1 MSLITFLDCRRPCR
15 ILILVGLFQLSG
27 CVTQTVRSVDMAPPQ
42 TLAVPPSEELLL
54 DVGITV
60 FDPNVPESFDDQN
73 ELNIQPEIRRAE
85 SNYMAYVAKNL
96 LQSTGNWG
104 AVRVV
109 PRRSHAVDITVS
121 ATILHSD
128 GERLNLHAVA
138 SDARGQIWFD
148 KVYETLAS
156 KYAYDLSMPRDIDPY
171 QATYNQIANDLL
183 RFRIALTEADI
194 RSIRTTAEMRFAR
207 DFATDA
213 FEEYVYEKQPGR
225 YQIRR
230 LPAPDDPMLSRVR
243 MIREREYLFIDT
255 LDEYFSSFANEMFTP
270 YQNWRRATYS
280 EAIAYREER
289 NKARA
294 RLLAGTA
301 GIVAGVAAQTS
312 DNNVTQYGGTMSIIG
327 GAMMIKSGIAKRAN
341 AQLHTEVLR
350 ELGTSAEAEI
360 MPHTIELENETIAL
374 QGTVDEQYEEL
385 RRILRK
391 IYREEMGV
399 SDPQANGKSAIDAG

>member
-1 MSLITFLDCRRPCR
+1 MFLKTVLDYRLWR
-15 ILILVGLFQLSG
+15 ILLLVGLFQLYG
-27 CVTQTVRSVDMAPPQ
+27 CVTQTVRTVDMAPPE
-42 TLAVPPSEELLL
+42 TLRVPPSEELLL
-54 DVGITV
+54 DVGISV
-60 FDPNVPESFDDQN
+60 FDPNVPESFDEQN

-109 PRRSHAVDITVS
+109 PRLSYAVDVTVS

-128 GERLNLHAVA
+128 GERLNLRVVA
-138 SDARGQIWFD
+138 SDARGQVWFD
-148 KVYETLAS
+148 NVYETLAS
-156 KYAYDLSMPRDIDPY
+156 KYAYDASMPRDIDPY
-171 QATYNQIANDLL
+171 QATYNKIANDLL
-183 RFRIALTEADI
+183 RFRMALTDDEILA
-194 RSIRTTAEMRFAR
+194 IRTTAEMRFAR
-207 DFATDA
+207 DLATDA
-213 FEEYVYEKQPGR
+213 FEDYVIETTSGAF
-225 YQIRR
+225 QIRR

-255 LDEYFSSFANEMFTP
+255 LDEYFSSFANEMFNP

-312 DNNVTQYGGTMSIIG
+312 DNTVTQYAGTMGIIG
-327 GAMMIKSGIAKRAN
+327 GAMMIKSGIAKRAD
-341 AQLHTEVLR
+341 AQLHIEVLR

-360 MPHTIELENETIAL
+360 MPHTIELENESIAL
-374 QGTVDEQYEEL
+374 QGSVDEQYEEL

-391 IYREEMGV
+391 IYRTEMGV
-399 SDPQANGKSAIDAG
+399 GDLKATEEPESDAG

>member
-1 MSLITFLDCRRPCR
+1 MFLKTVLDYRTRG
-15 ILILVGLFQLSG
+15 ILLLVGLFQLLG
-27 CVTQTVRSVDMAPPQ
+27 CVTQTVRTVDMAPPEA
-42 TLAVPPSEELLL
+42 LAVPPSEELLL
-54 DVGITV
+54 DVGVTV
-60 FDPNVPESFDDQN
+60 FDPNVPESFDKQN

-109 PRRSHAVDITVS
+109 PRLSHAVDLTVS

-128 GERLNLHAVA
+128 GERLSLHVVT
-138 SDARGQIWFD
+138 SDARGHVWFD
-148 KVYETLAS
+148 EVYETLAS
-156 KYAYDLSMPRDIDPY
+156 KYAYNPSMPRDIDPY

-183 RFRIALTEADI
+183 RFRMGLTEEEI
-194 RSIRTTAEMRFAR
+194 MSIRTTAEMRFAR

-213 FEEYVYEKQPGR
+213 FEDYVIQTTPGN

-230 LPAPDDPMLSRVR
+230 LPAPNDPMLSRVR

-255 LDEYFSSFANEMFTP
+255 LDEYFSSFADEMFTP

-312 DNNVTQYGGTMSIIG
+312 DNNVTQYAGTMAIIG
-327 GAMMIKSGIAKRAN
+327 GAAMIKSGIAKRAN
-341 AQLHTEVLR
+341 AQLHIEVLR
-350 ELGTSAEAEI
+350 ELGVSAEAEI
-360 MPHTIELENETIAL
+360 TPHTIELENESIAL
-374 QGTVDEQYEEL
+374 QGSVDEQYEEL

-391 IYREEMGV
+391 IYRTEMGID
-399 SDPQANGKSAIDAG
+399 DPNITEESEIDAG

>member
-1 MSLITFLDCRRPCR
+1 MSLKTVLDYRLWR
-15 ILILVGLFQLSG
+15 ILLLVGLFQLYG
-27 CVTQTVRSVDMAPPQ
+27 CVTQTVRTVDMAPPK
-42 TLAVPPSEELLL
+42 TLGVPPSEELLL
-54 DVGITV
+54 DVGISV
-60 FDPNVPESFDDQN
+60 FDPNVPESFDEQN

-85 SNYMAYVAKNL
+85 SNYMAYIAKNL

-109 PRRSHAVDITVS
+109 PRLSYAVDVTVS

-128 GERLNLHAVA
+128 GERLDLRVVA
-138 SDARGQIWFD
+138 SDARGQVWFD
-148 KVYETLAS
+148 NVYETLAS
-156 KYAYDLSMPRDIDPY
+156 KYAYDASMPRDIDPY
-171 QATYNQIANDLL
+171 QATYNKIANDLL
-183 RFRIALTEADI
+183 RFRMALTDDEILA
-194 RSIRTTAEMRFAR
+194 IRTTAEMRFAR
-207 DFATDA
+207 DLATDA
-213 FEEYVYEKQPGR
+213 FEDYVIETTSGAF
-225 YQIRR
+225 QIRR

-255 LDEYFSSFANEMFTP
+255 LDEYFSSFANEMFNP

-312 DNNVTQYGGTMSIIG
+312 DNTVTQYAGTMGIIG
-327 GAMMIKSGIAKRAN
+327 GAMMIKSGIAKRAD
-341 AQLHTEVLR
+341 AQLHIEVLR

-360 MPHTIELENETIAL
+360 MPHTIELENESIAL
-374 QGTVDEQYEEL
+374 QGSVDEQYEEL

-391 IYREEMGV
+391 IYRTEMGV
-399 SDPQANGKSAIDAG
+399 GDL

>member
-1 MSLITFLDCRRPCR
+1 MSLKTVLDYRLWR
-15 ILILVGLFQLSG
+15 ILLLVGLFQLYG
-27 CVTQTVRSVDMAPPQ
+27 CVTQTVRTVDMAPPK
-42 TLAVPPSEELLL
+42 TLGVPPSEELLL
-54 DVGITV
+54 DVGISV
-60 FDPNVPESFDDQN
+60 FEPNVPESFDEQN

-85 SNYMAYVAKNL
+85 SNYMAYIAKNL

-109 PRRSHAVDITVS
+109 PRLSYAVDVTVS

-128 GERLNLHAVA
+128 GERLDLRVVA
-138 SDARGQIWFD
+138 SDARGQVWFD
-148 KVYETLAS
+148 NVYETLAS
-156 KYAYDLSMPRDIDPY
+156 KYAYDASMPRDIDPY
-171 QATYNQIANDLL
+171 QATYNKIVNDLL
-183 RFRIALTEADI
+183 RFRMALTDDEILA
-194 RSIRTTAEMRFAR
+194 IRTTAEMRFAR
-207 DFATDA
+207 DLATDA
-213 FEEYVYEKQPGR
+213 FEDYVIETTSGAF
-225 YQIRR
+225 QIRR

-255 LDEYFSSFANEMFTP
+255 LDEYFSSFANEMFNP

-312 DNNVTQYGGTMSIIG
+312 DNTITQYGGTMGIIG
-327 GAMMIKSGIAKRAN
+327 GAMMIKSGIAKRAD
-341 AQLHTEVLR
+341 AQLHIEVLR

-360 MPHTIELENETIAL
+360 MPHTIELENESIAL
-374 QGTVDEQYEEL
+374 QGSVDEQYEEL

-391 IYREEMGV
+391 IYRTEMGV
-399 SDPQANGKSAIDAG
+399 GDLKATEEPESDAG

>member
-1 MSLITFLDCRRPCR
+1 MFLKTVLDYRLWR
-15 ILILVGLFQLSG
+15 ILLLVGLFQLYG
-27 CVTQTVRSVDMAPPQ
+27 CVTQTVRTVDMAPPE
-42 TLAVPPSEELLL
+42 TLRVPPSEELLL
-54 DVGITV
+54 DVGISV
-60 FDPNVPESFDDQN
+60 FDPNVPESFDEQN

-104 AVRVV
+104 AVRVG
-109 PRRSHAVDITVS
+109 PRLSYAVDVTVS

-128 GERLNLHAVA
+128 GERLNLRVVA
-138 SDARGQIWFD
+138 SDARGQVWFD
-148 KVYETLAS
+148 NIYETLAS
-156 KYAYDLSMPRDIDPY
+156 KYAYDASMPRDIDPY
-171 QATYNQIANDLL
+171 QATYNKIANDLL
-183 RFRIALTEADI
+183 RFRMALTDDEILA
-194 RSIRTTAEMRFAR
+194 IRTTAEMRFAR
-207 DFATDA
+207 DLATDA
-213 FEEYVYEKQPGR
+213 FEDYVIETTSGAF
-225 YQIRR
+225 QIRR

-255 LDEYFSSFANEMFTP
+255 LDEYFSSFANEMFNP

-312 DNNVTQYGGTMSIIG
+312 DNTVTQYAGTMGIIG
-327 GAMMIKSGIAKRAN
+327 GAMMIKSGIAKRAD
-341 AQLHTEVLR
+341 AQLHIEVLR

-360 MPHTIELENETIAL
+360 MPHTIELENESIAL
-374 QGTVDEQYEEL
+374 QGSVDEQYEEL

-391 IYREEMGV
+391 IYRTEMGV
-399 SDPQANGKSAIDAG
+399 GDLKATEEPESDAG

>member
-1 MSLITFLDCRRPCR
+1 MFLKTVLVYRLWR
-15 ILILVGLFQLSG
+15 ILLLVGLFQLYG
-27 CVTQTVRSVDMAPPQ
+27 CVTQTVRTVDMAPPE
-42 TLAVPPSEELLL
+42 TLRVPPSEELLL
-54 DVGITV
+54 DVGISV
-60 FDPNVPESFDDQN
+60 FDPNVPESFDEQN

-109 PRRSHAVDITVS
+109 PRLSYAVDVTVS

-128 GERLNLHAVA
+128 GERLNLRVVA
-138 SDARGQIWFD
+138 SDARGQVWFD
-148 KVYETLAS
+148 NDYETLAS
-156 KYAYDLSMPRDIDPY
+156 RYAYDASMPRDIDPY
-171 QATYNQIANDLL
+171 QATYNKIANDLL
-183 RFRIALTEADI
+183 RFRVALTEDEILA
-194 RSIRTTAEMRFAR
+194 IRTTAEMRFAR

-213 FEEYVYEKQPGR
+213 FEDYVIETTPGA

-270 YQNWRRATYS
+270 YQSWRRATYS

-294 RLLAGTA
+294 RLLAGTV

-312 DNNVTQYGGTMSIIG
+312 DNTVTQYGGTVGIIG
-327 GAMMIKSGIAKRAN
+327 GAMMIKSGIAKRAD
-341 AQLHTEVLR
+341 AQLHIEVLR

-360 MPHTIELENETIAL
+360 MPHTIELENESIAL
-374 QGTVDEQYEEL
+374 QGSVNEQYEEL

-391 IYREEMGV
+391 IYRTEMGDGDLKATEQPE
-399 SDPQANGKSAIDAG
+399 SDAG

>member
-1 MSLITFLDCRRPCR
+1 MSLKTVLDYRLWR
-15 ILILVGLFQLSG
+15 ILLLVGLFQLYG
-27 CVTQTVRSVDMAPPQ
+27 CVTQTVRTVDMAPPK
-42 TLAVPPSEELLL
+42 TLGVPPSEELLL
-54 DVGITV
+54 DVGISV
-60 FDPNVPESFDDQN
+60 FEPNVPESFDEQN

-85 SNYMAYVAKNL
+85 SNYMAYIAKNL

-109 PRRSHAVDITVS
+109 PRLSYAVDVTVS

-128 GERLNLHAVA
+128 GERLNLRVVA
-138 SDARGQIWFD
+138 SDARGQVWFD
-148 KVYETLAS
+148 NVYETLAS
-156 KYAYDLSMPRDIDPY
+156 KYAYDASMPRDIDPY
-171 QATYNQIANDLL
+171 QATYNKIANDLL
-183 RFRIALTEADI
+183 RFRMALTDDEILAV
-194 RSIRTTAEMRFAR
+194 RTTAEMRFAR
-207 DFATDA
+207 DLATDA
-213 FEEYVYEKQPGR
+213 FEDYVIETTSGAF
-225 YQIRR
+225 QIRR

-255 LDEYFSSFANEMFTP
+255 LDEYFSSFANEMFNP

-312 DNNVTQYGGTMSIIG
+312 DNTITQYGGTMGIIG
-327 GAMMIKSGIAKRAN
+327 GAMMIKSGIAKRAD
-341 AQLHTEVLR
+341 AQLHIEVLR

-360 MPHTIELENETIAL
+360 MPHTIELENESIAL
-374 QGTVDEQYEEL
+374 QGSVDEQYEEL

-391 IYREEMGV
+391 IYRTEMGV
-399 SDPQANGKSAIDAG
+399 GDLKATEEPESDAG

>member
-1 MSLITFLDCRRPCR
+1 MSLKTVLDYRLWR
-15 ILILVGLFQLSG
+15 ILLLVGLFQLYG
-27 CVTQTVRSVDMAPPQ
+27 CVTQTVRTVDMAPPE
-42 TLAVPPSEELLL
+42 TLRVPPSEELLL
-54 DVGITV
+54 DVGISV
-60 FDPNVPESFDDQN
+60 FDPNVPESFDEQN

-109 PRRSHAVDITVS
+109 PRLSYAVDVTVS

-128 GERLNLHAVA
+128 GERLNLRVVA
-138 SDARGQIWFD
+138 SDARGQVWFD
-148 KVYETLAS
+148 NVYETLAS
-156 KYAYDLSMPRDIDPY
+156 KYAYDASMPRDIDPY
-171 QATYNQIANDLL
+171 QATYNKIANDLL
-183 RFRIALTEADI
+183 RFRMALTDDEILA
-194 RSIRTTAEMRFAR
+194 IRTTAEMRFAR
-207 DFATDA
+207 DLATDA
-213 FEEYVYEKQPGR
+213 FEDYVIETTSGAF
-225 YQIRR
+225 QIRR

-255 LDEYFSSFANEMFTP
+255 LDEYFSSFANEMFNP

-312 DNNVTQYGGTMSIIG
+312 DNTVTQYAGTMGIIG
-327 GAMMIKSGIAKRAN
+327 GAMMIKSGIAKRAD
-341 AQLHTEVLR
+341 AQLHIEVLR

-360 MPHTIELENETIAL
+360 MPHTIELENESIAL
-374 QGTVDEQYEEL
+374 QGSVNEQYEEL

-391 IYREEMGV
+391 IYRTEMGDGDLKATEQPE
-399 SDPQANGKSAIDAG
+399 SGAG

>member
-1 MSLITFLDCRRPCR
+1 MFLKTLLDYRLRR
-15 ILILVGLFQLSG
+15 ILLLVGLIQLLG
-27 CVTQTVRSVDMAPPQ
+27 CVTQTVRTVDMAPPEI
-42 TLAVPPSEELLL
+42 LVVPPSEELLL

-60 FDPNVPESFDDQN
+60 FNPNVPESFDEQT

-109 PRRSHAVDITVS
+109 PRLSHAVDLTVS

-128 GERLNLHAVA
+128 GERLNLHVVA
-138 SDARGQIWFD
+138 SDARGQVWFD
-148 KVYETLAS
+148 SVYETLAS
-156 KYAYDLSMPRDIDPY
+156 KYAYDVSIPRDIDPY

-183 RFRIALTEADI
+183 GFRMGLTEEEILA
-194 RSIRTTAEMRFAR
+194 IRTTAEMRFAR

-213 FEEYVYEKQPGR
+213 FEDYVIETTPGK

-312 DNNVTQYGGTMSIIG
+312 DNNVTQYGGTLAIIG

-341 AQLHTEVLR
+341 AQLHIEVLR
-350 ELGTSAEAEI
+350 ELGVSAEAEI
-360 MPHTIELENETIAL
+360 MPHTIELENESIAL
-374 QGTVDEQYEEL
+374 QGSVDEQYEEL

-391 IYREEMGV
+391 IYRTEMGAG
-399 SDPQANGKSAIDAG
+399 DPNATKESGIDAG

>member
-1 MSLITFLDCRRPCR
+1 MFLKTVLDYRLWR
-15 ILILVGLFQLSG
+15 ILLLVGLFQLYG
-27 CVTQTVRSVDMAPPQ
+27 CVTQTVRTVDMAPPE
-42 TLAVPPSEELLL
+42 TLRVPPSEELLL
-54 DVGITV
+54 DVGISV
-60 FDPNVPESFDDQN
+60 FDPNVPESFDEQN

-109 PRRSHAVDITVS
+109 PRLSYAVDVTVS

-128 GERLNLHAVA
+128 GERLNLRVVA
-138 SDARGQIWFD
+138 SDARGQVWFD
-148 KVYETLAS
+148 NIYETLAS
-156 KYAYDLSMPRDIDPY
+156 KYAYDASMPRDIDPY
-171 QATYNQIANDLL
+171 QATYNKIANDLL
-183 RFRIALTEADI
+183 RFRVALTEDEILA
-194 RSIRTTAEMRFAR
+194 IRTTAEMRFAR

-213 FEEYVYEKQPGR
+213 FEDYVIETTPGA

-270 YQNWRRATYS
+270 YQSWRRATYS

-294 RLLAGTA
+294 RLLAGTV

-312 DNNVTQYGGTMSIIG
+312 DNTVTQYGGTVGIIG
-327 GAMMIKSGIAKRAN
+327 GAMMIKSGIAKRAD
-341 AQLHTEVLR
+341 AQLHIEVLR

-360 MPHTIELENETIAL
+360 MPHTIELENESIAL
-374 QGTVDEQYEEL
+374 QGSVNEQYEEL

-391 IYREEMGV
+391 IYRTEMGDGDLKATEQPE
-399 SDPQANGKSAIDAG
+399 SDAG

>member
-1 MSLITFLDCRRPCR
+1 MSLKTVLDYRLWR
-15 ILILVGLFQLSG
+15 ILLLVGLFQLYG
-27 CVTQTVRSVDMAPPQ
+27 CVTQTVRTVDMAPPE
-42 TLAVPPSEELLL
+42 TLRVPPSEELLL
-54 DVGITV
+54 DVGISV
-60 FDPNVPESFDDQN
+60 FDPNVPESFDEQN

-109 PRRSHAVDITVS
+109 PRLSYAVDVTVS

-128 GERLNLHAVA
+128 GERLNLRVVA
-138 SDARGQIWFD
+138 SDARGQVWFD
-148 KVYETLAS
+148 NDYETLAS
-156 KYAYDLSMPRDIDPY
+156 KYAYDASMPRDIDPY
-171 QATYNQIANDLL
+171 QATYNKIANDLL
-183 RFRIALTEADI
+183 RFRVALTEDEILA
-194 RSIRTTAEMRFAR
+194 IRTTAEMRFAR

-213 FEEYVYEKQPGR
+213 FEDYVIETTPGA

-270 YQNWRRATYS
+270 YQSWRRATYS

-294 RLLAGTA
+294 RLLAGTV

-312 DNNVTQYGGTMSIIG
+312 DNTVTQYAGTVGIIG
-327 GAMMIKSGIAKRAN
+327 GAMMIKSGIAKRAD
-341 AQLHTEVLR
+341 AQLHIEVLR

-360 MPHTIELENETIAL
+360 MPHTIELENESIAL
-374 QGTVDEQYEEL
+374 QGSV
-385 RRILRK
+385 ILRK
-391 IYREEMGV
+391 IYRTEMGDGDLKATEQPE
-399 SDPQANGKSAIDAG
+399 SDAG

>member
-1 MSLITFLDCRRPCR
+1 MFLKTVLVYRLWR
-15 ILILVGLFQLSG
+15 ILLLVGLFQLYG
-27 CVTQTVRSVDMAPPQ
+27 CVTQTVRTVDMAPPE
-42 TLAVPPSEELLL
+42 TLRVPPSEELLL
-54 DVGITV
+54 DVGISV
-60 FDPNVPESFDDQN
+60 FDPNVPESFDEQN
-73 ELNIQPEIRRAE
+73 ELNIQPESRRAE

-109 PRRSHAVDITVS
+109 PRLSYAVDVTVS

-128 GERLNLHAVA
+128 GERLNLRVVA
-138 SDARGQIWFD
+138 SDARGQVWFD
-148 KVYETLAS
+148 NDYETLAS
-156 KYAYDLSMPRDIDPY
+156 RYAYDASMPRDIDPY
-171 QATYNQIANDLL
+171 QATYNKIANDLL
-183 RFRIALTEADI
+183 RFRVALTEDEILA
-194 RSIRTTAEMRFAR
+194 IRTTAEMRFAR

-213 FEEYVYEKQPGR
+213 FEDYVIETTPGA

-270 YQNWRRATYS
+270 YQSWRRATYS

-294 RLLAGTA
+294 RLLAGTV

-312 DNNVTQYGGTMSIIG
+312 DNTVTQYGGTVGIIG
-327 GAMMIKSGIAKRAN
+327 GAMMIKSGIAKRAD
-341 AQLHTEVLR
+341 AQLHIEVLR

-360 MPHTIELENETIAL
+360 MPHTIELENESIAL
-374 QGTVDEQYEEL
+374 QGSVNEQYEEL

-391 IYREEMGV
+391 IYRTEMGDGDLKATEQPE
-399 SDPQANGKSAIDAG
+399 SDAG

>member
-1 MSLITFLDCRRPCR
+1 MFLKTVLVYRLWR
-15 ILILVGLFQLSG
+15 ILLLVGLFQLYG
-27 CVTQTVRSVDMAPPQ
+27 CVTQTVRTVDMAPPE
-42 TLAVPPSEELLL
+42 TLRVPPSEELLL
-54 DVGITV
+54 DVGISV
-60 FDPNVPESFDDQN
+60 FDPNVPESFDEQN

-109 PRRSHAVDITVS
+109 PRLSYAVDVTVS

-128 GERLNLHAVA
+128 GERLNLRVVA
-138 SDARGQIWFD
+138 SDARGQVWFD
-148 KVYETLAS
+148 NDYETLAS
-156 KYAYDLSMPRDIDPY
+156 RYAYDASMPRDIDPY
-171 QATYNQIANDLL
+171 QATYNKIANDLL
-183 RFRIALTEADI
+183 RFRVALTEDEILA
-194 RSIRTTAEMRFAR
+194 IRTTAEMRFAR
-207 DFATDA
+207 DLATDA
-213 FEEYVYEKQPGR
+213 FEDYVIETTSGAF
-225 YQIRR
+225 QIRR

-270 YQNWRRATYS
+270 YQSWRRATYS

-294 RLLAGTA
+294 RLLAGTV

-312 DNNVTQYGGTMSIIG
+312 DNTVTQYGGTVGIIG
-327 GAMMIKSGIAKRAN
+327 GAMMIKSGIAKRAD
-341 AQLHTEVLR
+341 AQLHIEVLR

-360 MPHTIELENETIAL
+360 MPHTIELENESIAL
-374 QGTVDEQYEEL
+374 QGSVNEQYEEL

-391 IYREEMGV
+391 IYRTEMGDGDLKATEQPE
-399 SDPQANGKSAIDAG
+399 SDAG

>member
-1 MSLITFLDCRRPCR
+1 MFLKTVLDYRLWR
-15 ILILVGLFQLSG
+15 ILLLVGLFQLYG
-27 CVTQTVRSVDMAPPQ
+27 CVTQTVRTVDMAPPE
-42 TLAVPPSEELLL
+42 TLRVPPSEELLL
-54 DVGITV
+54 DVGISV
-60 FDPNVPESFDDQN
+60 FDPNVPESFDEQN

-109 PRRSHAVDITVS
+109 PRLSYAVDVTVS

-128 GERLNLHAVA
+128 GERLNLRVVA
-138 SDARGQIWFD
+138 SDARGQVWFD
-148 KVYETLAS
+148 NVYETLAS
-156 KYAYDLSMPRDIDPY
+156 KYAYDASMPRDIDPY
-171 QATYNQIANDLL
+171 QATYNKIANDLL
-183 RFRIALTEADI
+183 RFRMALTDDEILA
-194 RSIRTTAEMRFAR
+194 IRTTAEMLFAR

-213 FEEYVYEKQPGR
+213 FEDYMIETTPGAF
-225 YQIRR
+225 QIRR

-270 YQNWRRATYS
+270 YQSWRRATYS

-294 RLLAGTA
+294 RLLAGTV

-312 DNNVTQYGGTMSIIG
+312 DNTVTQYGGTMGIIG
-327 GAMMIKSGIAKRAN
+327 GAMMIKSGIAKRAD
-341 AQLHTEVLR
+341 AQLHIEVLR

-360 MPHTIELENETIAL
+360 MPHTIELENESIAL
-374 QGTVDEQYEEL
+374 QGSVDEQYEEL

-391 IYREEMGV
+391 IYRTEMGV
-399 SDPQANGKSAIDAG
+399 GDLKATEEPESDAG

>member
-1 MSLITFLDCRRPCR
+1 MFLKTVLDYRLRR
-15 ILILVGLFQLSG
+15 ILLLVGLIQLLG
-27 CVTQTVRSVDMAPPQ
+27 CVTQTVRTVDMAPPEI
-42 TLAVPPSEELLL
+42 LVVPPSEELLL

-60 FDPNVPESFDDQN
+60 FDPNVPESFDEQT

-109 PRRSHAVDITVS
+109 PRLSHAVDLTVS

-128 GERLNLHAVA
+128 GERLNLHVVA
-138 SDARGQIWFD
+138 SDARGQVWFD
-148 KVYETLAS
+148 SVYETLAS
-156 KYAYDLSMPRDIDPY
+156 KYAYDVSIPRDIDPY

-183 RFRIALTEADI
+183 GFRMGLTEEEILA
-194 RSIRTTAEMRFAR
+194 IRTTAEMRFAR

-213 FEEYVYEKQPGR
+213 FEDYVIETTPGK

-312 DNNVTQYGGTMSIIG
+312 DNNVTQYGGTLAIIG

-341 AQLHTEVLR
+341 AQLHIEVLR
-350 ELGTSAEAEI
+350 ELGVSAEAEI
-360 MPHTIELENETIAL
+360 MPHTIELENESIAL
-374 QGTVDEQYEEL
+374 QGSVDEQYEEL
-385 RRILRK
+385 RRILRR
-391 IYREEMGV
+391 IYRTEMGAG
-399 SDPQANGKSAIDAG
+399 DPNATEESGIDAG

>member
-1 MSLITFLDCRRPCR
+1 MPLKTVLDYRLWR
-15 ILILVGLFQLSG
+15 ILLLVGLFQLYG
-27 CVTQTVRSVDMAPPQ
+27 CVTQTVRTVDMAPPK
-42 TLAVPPSEELLL
+42 TLGVPPSEELLL
-54 DVGITV
+54 DVGISV
-60 FDPNVPESFDDQN
+60 FDPNVPESFDEQN

-85 SNYMAYVAKNL
+85 SNYMAYIAKNL

-109 PRRSHAVDITVS
+109 PRLSYAVDVTVS

-128 GERLNLHAVA
+128 GERLNLRVVA
-138 SDARGQIWFD
+138 SDARGQVWFD
-148 KVYETLAS
+148 NVYETLAS
-156 KYAYDLSMPRDIDPY
+156 KYAYDASMPRDIDPY
-171 QATYNQIANDLL
+171 QATYNKIANDLL
-183 RFRIALTEADI
+183 RFRMALTDDEILA
-194 RSIRTTAEMRFAR
+194 IRTTAEMRFAR
-207 DFATDA
+207 DLATDA
-213 FEEYVYEKQPGR
+213 FEDYVIETTPGAF
-225 YQIRR
+225 QIRR

-255 LDEYFSSFANEMFTP
+255 LDEYFSSFANEMFNP

-312 DNNVTQYGGTMSIIG
+312 DNTITQYGGTMGIIG
-327 GAMMIKSGIAKRAN
+327 GAMMIKSGIAKRAD
-341 AQLHTEVLR
+341 AQLHIEVLR

-360 MPHTIELENETIAL
+360 MPHTIELENESIAL
-374 QGTVDEQYEEL
+374 QGSVDEQYEEL

-391 IYREEMGV
+391 IYRTEMGV
-399 SDPQANGKSAIDAG
+399 GDLKAAEEPESDAG

>member
-1 MSLITFLDCRRPCR
+1 MVLKTVLDYRPWR
-15 ILILVGLFQLSG
+15 VLLLVGLFQLYG
-27 CVTQTVRSVDMAPPQ
+27 CVTQTVRTVDMAPPE
-42 TLAVPPSEELLL
+42 TLGVPPSEELLL
-54 DVGITV
+54 DVGISV
-60 FDPNVPESFDDQN
+60 FDPNVPESFDEQN

-85 SNYMAYVAKNL
+85 SNYMAYIAKNL

-109 PRRSHAVDITVS
+109 PRLSYAVDVTVS

-128 GERLNLHAVA
+128 GERLDLRVVA
-138 SDARGQIWFD
+138 SDARGQVWFD
-148 KVYETLAS
+148 NVYETLAS
-156 KYAYDLSMPRDIDPY
+156 KYAYDASMPRDIDPY
-171 QATYNQIANDLL
+171 QATYNKIANDLL
-183 RFRIALTEADI
+183 RFRMALTDDEILA
-194 RSIRTTAEMRFAR
+194 IRTTAEMRFAR
-207 DFATDA
+207 DLATDA
-213 FEEYVYEKQPGR
+213 FEDYVIETTSGAF
-225 YQIRR
+225 QIRR

-255 LDEYFSSFANEMFTP
+255 LDEYFSSFANEMFNP

-294 RLLAGTA
+294 RLLAGTG

-312 DNNVTQYGGTMSIIG
+312 DNTVTQYGGTVGIIG
-327 GAMMIKSGIAKRAN
+327 GAMMIKSGIAKRAD
-341 AQLHTEVLR
+341 AQLHIEVLR

-360 MPHTIELENETIAL
+360 MPHTIELENESIAL
-374 QGTVDEQYEEL
+374 QGSVNEQYEEL

-391 IYREEMGV
+391 IYRTEMGDGDLKATEQPA
-399 SDPQANGKSAIDAG
+399 SDAG

>member
-1 MSLITFLDCRRPCR
+1 MFLKTVLDYRLRR
-15 ILILVGLFQLSG
+15 ILLLVGLFQLLG
-27 CVTQTVRSVDMAPPQ
+27 CVTQTVRTVDMAPPEI
-42 TLAVPPSEELLL
+42 LVVPPSEELLL

-60 FDPNVPESFDDQN
+60 FDPNVPESFDEQT

-109 PRRSHAVDITVS
+109 PRLSHAVDLTVS

-128 GERLNLHAVA
+128 GERLNLHVVA
-138 SDARGQIWFD
+138 SDARGQVWFD
-148 KVYETLAS
+148 SVYETLAS
-156 KYAYDLSMPRDIDPY
+156 KYAYDVSIPRDIDPY

-183 RFRIALTEADI
+183 GFRMGLTEEEILA
-194 RSIRTTAEMRFAR
+194 IRTTAEMRFAR

-213 FEEYVYEKQPGR
+213 FEDYVIETTPGK

-312 DNNVTQYGGTMSIIG
+312 DNNVTQYGGTLAIIG

-341 AQLHTEVLR
+341 AQLHIEVLR
-350 ELGTSAEAEI
+350 ELGVSAEAEI
-360 MPHTIELENETIAL
+360 MPHTIELENESIAL
-374 QGTVDEQYEEL
+374 QGSVDEQYEEL
-385 RRILRK
+385 RRILRR
-391 IYREEMGV
+391 IYRTEMGAG
-399 SDPQANGKSAIDAG
+399 DPNATEESGIDAG

>member
-1 MSLITFLDCRRPCR
+1 MSLKTVLDYRLWR
-15 ILILVGLFQLSG
+15 ILLLVGLFQLYG
-27 CVTQTVRSVDMAPPQ
+27 CVTQTVRTVDMAPPK
-42 TLAVPPSEELLL
+42 TLGVPPSEELLL
-54 DVGITV
+54 DVGISV
-60 FDPNVPESFDDQN
+60 FDPNVPESFDEQN

-85 SNYMAYVAKNL
+85 SNYMAYIAKNL

-109 PRRSHAVDITVS
+109 PRLSYAVDVTVS

-128 GERLNLHAVA
+128 GERLNLRVVA
-138 SDARGQIWFD
+138 SDARGQVWFD
-148 KVYETLAS
+148 NVYETLAS
-156 KYAYDLSMPRDIDPY
+156 KYAYDASMPRDIDPY
-171 QATYNQIANDLL
+171 QATYNKIANDLL
-183 RFRIALTEADI
+183 RFRMALTDDEILA
-194 RSIRTTAEMRFAR
+194 IRTTAEMRFAR
-207 DFATDA
+207 DLATDA
-213 FEEYVYEKQPGR
+213 FEDYVIETTSGAF
-225 YQIRR
+225 QIRR

-255 LDEYFSSFANEMFTP
+255 LDEYFSSFANEMFNP

-312 DNNVTQYGGTMSIIG
+312 DNTITQYGGTMGIIG
-327 GAMMIKSGIAKRAN
+327 GAMMIKSGIAKRAD
-341 AQLHTEVLR
+341 AQLHIEVLR

-360 MPHTIELENETIAL
+360 MPHTIELENESIAL
-374 QGTVDEQYEEL
+374 QGSVDEQYEEL

-391 IYREEMGV
+391 IYRTEMGV
-399 SDPQANGKSAIDAG
+399 GDLKATEEPESDAG

>member
-1 MSLITFLDCRRPCR
+1 MSLKTVLDYRLWR
-15 ILILVGLFQLSG
+15 ILLLVGLFQLYG
-27 CVTQTVRSVDMAPPQ
+27 CVTQTVRTVDMAPPK
-42 TLAVPPSEELLL
+42 TLGVPPSEELLL
-54 DVGITV
+54 DVGISV
-60 FDPNVPESFDDQN
+60 FDPNVPESFDEQN

-85 SNYMAYVAKNL
+85 SNYMAYIAKNL

-109 PRRSHAVDITVS
+109 PRLSYAVDVTVS

-128 GERLNLHAVA
+128 GERLNLRVVA
-138 SDARGQIWFD
+138 SDARGQVWFD
-148 KVYETLAS
+148 NVYETLAS
-156 KYAYDLSMPRDIDPY
+156 KYAYDASMPRDIDPY
-171 QATYNQIANDLL
+171 QATYNKIANDLL
-183 RFRIALTEADI
+183 RFRMALTEDEILA
-194 RSIRTTAEMRFAR
+194 IRTTAEMRFAR
-207 DFATDA
+207 DLATDA
-213 FEEYVYEKQPGR
+213 FEDYVIETTSGAF
-225 YQIRR
+225 QIRR

-255 LDEYFSSFANEMFTP
+255 LDEYFSSFANEMFNP

-312 DNNVTQYGGTMSIIG
+312 DNTITQYGGTMGIIG
-327 GAMMIKSGIAKRAN
+327 GAMMIKSGIAKRAD
-341 AQLHTEVLR
+341 AQLHIEVLR

-360 MPHTIELENETIAL
+360 MPHTIELENESIAL
-374 QGTVDEQYEEL
+374 QGSVDEQYEEL

-391 IYREEMGV
+391 IYRTEMGV
-399 SDPQANGKSAIDAG
+399 GDLKAAEEPESDAG

>member
-1 MSLITFLDCRRPCR
+1 MFLKTVLDYRLRR
-15 ILILVGLFQLSG
+15 ILLLVGLFQLLG
-27 CVTQTVRSVDMAPPQ
+27 CVTQTVRTVDMAPPEI
-42 TLAVPPSEELLL
+42 LVVPPSEELLL

-60 FDPNVPESFDDQN
+60 FNPNVPESFDQQT

-109 PRRSHAVDITVS
+109 PRLSHAVDLTVS

-128 GERLNLHAVA
+128 GERLNLHVVA
-138 SDARGQIWFD
+138 SDARGQVWFD
-148 KVYETLAS
+148 SVYETLAS
-156 KYAYDLSMPRDIDPY
+156 KYAYDVSIPRDIDPY

-183 RFRIALTEADI
+183 GFRMGLTEEEILA
-194 RSIRTTAEMRFAR
+194 IRTTAEMRFAR

-213 FEEYVYEKQPGR
+213 FEDYVIETTPGK

-312 DNNVTQYGGTMSIIG
+312 DNNVTQYGGTLAIIG

-341 AQLHTEVLR
+341 AQLHIEVLR
-350 ELGTSAEAEI
+350 ELGVSAEAEI
-360 MPHTIELENETIAL
+360 MPHTIELENESIAL
-374 QGTVDEQYEEL
+374 QGSVDEQYEEL
-385 RRILRK
+385 RRILRR
-391 IYREEMGV
+391 IYRTEMGAG
-399 SDPQANGKSAIDAG
+399 DPNATEESGIDAG

>member
-1 MSLITFLDCRRPCR
+1 MKTVLVYRLWR
-15 ILILVGLFQLSG
+15 ILLLVGLFQLYG
-27 CVTQTVRSVDMAPPQ
+27 CVTQTVRTVDMAPPE
-42 TLAVPPSEELLL
+42 TLRVPPSEELLL
-54 DVGITV
+54 DVGISV
-60 FDPNVPESFDDQN
+60 FDPNVPESFDEQN

-109 PRRSHAVDITVS
+109 PRLSYAVDVTVS

-128 GERLNLHAVA
+128 GERLNLRVVA
-138 SDARGQIWFD
+138 SDARGQVWFD
-148 KVYETLAS
+148 NDYETLAS
-156 KYAYDLSMPRDIDPY
+156 RYAYDASMPRDIDPY
-171 QATYNQIANDLL
+171 QATYNKIANDLL
-183 RFRIALTEADI
+183 RFRVALTEDEILA
-194 RSIRTTAEMRFAR
+194 IRTTAEMRFAR

-213 FEEYVYEKQPGR
+213 FEDYVIETTPGA

-270 YQNWRRATYS
+270 YQSWRRATYS

-294 RLLAGTA
+294 RLLAGTV

-312 DNNVTQYGGTMSIIG
+312 DNTVTQYGGTVGIIG
-327 GAMMIKSGIAKRAN
+327 GAMMIKSGIAKRAD
-341 AQLHTEVLR
+341 AQLHIEVLR

-360 MPHTIELENETIAL
+360 MPHTIELENESIAL
-374 QGTVDEQYEEL
+374 QGSVNEQYEEL

-391 IYREEMGV
+391 IYRTEMGDGDLKATEQPE
-399 SDPQANGKSAIDAG
+399 SDAG

>member
-1 MSLITFLDCRRPCR
+1 MSLKTVLDYRLWR
-15 ILILVGLFQLSG
+15 ILLLVGLFQLYG
-27 CVTQTVRSVDMAPPQ
+27 CVTQTVRTVDMAPPK
-42 TLAVPPSEELLL
+42 TLGVPPSEELLL
-54 DVGITV
+54 DVGISV
-60 FDPNVPESFDDQN
+60 FDPNVPESFDEQN

-85 SNYMAYVAKNL
+85 SNYMAYIAKNL

-109 PRRSHAVDITVS
+109 PRLSYAVDVTVS

-128 GERLNLHAVA
+128 GERLNLRVVA
-138 SDARGQIWFD
+138 SDARGQVWFD
-148 KVYETLAS
+148 NVYETLAS
-156 KYAYDLSMPRDIDPY
+156 KYAYDASMPRDIDPY
-171 QATYNQIANDLL
+171 QATYNKIANDLL
-183 RFRIALTEADI
+183 RFRMALTDDEILA
-194 RSIRTTAEMRFAR
+194 IRTTAEMRFAR
-207 DFATDA
+207 DLATDA
-213 FEEYVYEKQPGR
+213 FEDYVIETTSGAF
-225 YQIRR
+225 QIRR

-255 LDEYFSSFANEMFTP
+255 LDEYFSSFANEMFNP

-312 DNNVTQYGGTMSIIG
+312 DNTITQYGGTMGIIG
-327 GAMMIKSGIAKRAN
+327 GAMMIKSGIAKRAD
-341 AQLHTEVLR
+341 AQLHIEVLR

-360 MPHTIELENETIAL
+360 MPHTIELENESIAL
-374 QGTVDEQYEEL
+374 QGSVDEQYEEL

-391 IYREEMGV
+391 IYRTEMGV
-399 SDPQANGKSAIDAG
+399 GDLKAAEEPESDAG

>member
-1 MSLITFLDCRRPCR
+1 MSLKTVLDYRLWR
-15 ILILVGLFQLSG
+15 ILLLVGLFQLYG
-27 CVTQTVRSVDMAPPQ
+27 CVTQTVRTVDMAPPK
-42 TLAVPPSEELLL
+42 TLGVPPSEELLL
-54 DVGITV
+54 DVGISV
-60 FDPNVPESFDDQN
+60 FDPNVPESFDEQN

-85 SNYMAYVAKNL
+85 SNYMAYIAKNL

-109 PRRSHAVDITVS
+109 PRLSYAVDVTVS

-128 GERLNLHAVA
+128 GERLNLRVVA
-138 SDARGQIWFD
+138 SDARGQVWFD
-148 KVYETLAS
+148 NVYETLAS
-156 KYAYDLSMPRDIDPY
+156 KYAYDASMPRDIDPY
-171 QATYNQIANDLL
+171 QATYNKIANDLL
-183 RFRIALTEADI
+183 RFRMALTDDEILA
-194 RSIRTTAEMRFAR
+194 IRTTAEMRFAR
-207 DFATDA
+207 DLATDA
-213 FEEYVYEKQPGR
+213 FEDYVIETTSGAF
-225 YQIRR
+225 QIRR

-255 LDEYFSSFANEMFTP
+255 LDEYFSSFANEMFNP

-312 DNNVTQYGGTMSIIG
+312 DNTITQYGGTMGIIG
-327 GAMMIKSGIAKRAN
+327 GAKMIKSGIAKRAD
-341 AQLHTEVLR
+341 AQLHIEVLR

-360 MPHTIELENETIAL
+360 MPHTIELENESIAL
-374 QGTVDEQYEEL
+374 QGSVDEQYEEL

-391 IYREEMGV
+391 IYRTEMGV
-399 SDPQANGKSAIDAG
+399 GDLKAAEEPESDAG

>member
-1 MSLITFLDCRRPCR
+1 MSLKTVLDYRLWR
-15 ILILVGLFQLSG
+15 ILLLVGLFQLYG
-27 CVTQTVRSVDMAPPQ
+27 CVTQTVRTVDMAPPK
-42 TLAVPPSEELLL
+42 TLGVPPSEELLL
-54 DVGITV
+54 DVGISV
-60 FDPNVPESFDDQN
+60 FDPNVPESFDEQN

-85 SNYMAYVAKNL
+85 SNYMAYIAKNL

-109 PRRSHAVDITVS
+109 PRLSYAVDVTVS

-128 GERLNLHAVA
+128 GERLDLRVVA
-138 SDARGQIWFD
+138 SDARGQVWFD
-148 KVYETLAS
+148 NVYETLAS
-156 KYAYDLSMPRDIDPY
+156 KYAYDASMPRDIDPY
-171 QATYNQIANDLL
+171 QATYNKIANDLL
-183 RFRIALTEADI
+183 RFRMALTDDEILA
-194 RSIRTTAEMRFAR
+194 IRTTAEMRFAR
-207 DFATDA
+207 DLATDA
-213 FEEYVYEKQPGR
+213 FEDYVIETTSGAF
-225 YQIRR
+225 QIRR

-255 LDEYFSSFANEMFTP
+255 LDEYFSSFANEMFNP

-312 DNNVTQYGGTMSIIG
+312 DNTVTQYAGTMGIIG
-327 GAMMIKSGIAKRAN
+327 GAMMIKSGIAKRAD
-341 AQLHTEVLR
+341 AQLHIEVLR

-360 MPHTIELENETIAL
+360 MPHTIELENESIAL
-374 QGTVDEQYEEL
+374 QGSVDEQYEEL

-391 IYREEMGV
+391 IYRTEMGV
-399 SDPQANGKSAIDAG
+399 GDLKATEEPESDAG

>member
-1 MSLITFLDCRRPCR
+1 MKTVLDYRLRR
-15 ILILVGLFQLSG
+15 ILLLVGLFQLLG
-27 CVTQTVRSVDMAPPQ
+27 CVTQTVRTVDMAPPEI
-42 TLAVPPSEELLL
+42 LVVPPSEELLL

-60 FDPNVPESFDDQN
+60 FDPNVPESFDEQT

-109 PRRSHAVDITVS
+109 PRLSHAVDLTVS

-128 GERLNLHAVA
+128 GERLNLHVVA
-138 SDARGQIWFD
+138 SDARGQVWFD
-148 KVYETLAS
+148 SVYETLAS
-156 KYAYDLSMPRDIDPY
+156 KYAYDVSIPRDIDPY

-183 RFRIALTEADI
+183 GFRMGLTEEEILA
-194 RSIRTTAEMRFAR
+194 IRTTAEMRFAR

-213 FEEYVYEKQPGR
+213 FEDYVIETTPGK

-312 DNNVTQYGGTMSIIG
+312 DNNVTQYGGTLAIIG

-341 AQLHTEVLR
+341 AQLHIEVLR
-350 ELGTSAEAEI
+350 ELGVSAEAEI
-360 MPHTIELENETIAL
+360 MPHTIELENESIAL
-374 QGTVDEQYEEL
+374 QGSVDEQYEEL
-385 RRILRK
+385 RRILRR
-391 IYREEMGV
+391 IYRTEMGAG
-399 SDPQANGKSAIDAG
+399 DPNATEESGIDAG

>member
-1 MSLITFLDCRRPCR
+1 MFLKTVLDYRPWR
-15 ILILVGLFQLSG
+15 ILLLVGLFQLYG
-27 CVTQTVRSVDMAPPQ
+27 CVTQTVRTVDMAPPE
-42 TLAVPPSEELLL
+42 TLGVPPSEELLL
-54 DVGITV
+54 DVGISV
-60 FDPNVPESFDDQN
+60 FDPNVPESFDEQN

-109 PRRSHAVDITVS
+109 PRLSYAVDVTVS

-128 GERLNLHAVA
+128 GERLNLRVVA
-138 SDARGQIWFD
+138 SDARGQVWFD
-148 KVYETLAS
+148 NVYETLAS
-156 KYAYDLSMPRDIDPY
+156 KYAYDASMPRDIDPY
-171 QATYNQIANDLL
+171 QATYNKIANDLL
-183 RFRIALTEADI
+183 RFRMALTDDEILA
-194 RSIRTTAEMRFAR
+194 IRTTAEMRFAR
-207 DFATDA
+207 DLATDA
-213 FEEYVYEKQPGR
+213 FEDYVIETTSGAF
-225 YQIRR
+225 QIRR

-255 LDEYFSSFANEMFTP
+255 LDEYFSSFANEMFNP

-312 DNNVTQYGGTMSIIG
+312 DNTLTQYGGTMGIIG
-327 GAMMIKSGIAKRAN
+327 GAMMIKSGIAKRAD
-341 AQLHTEVLR
+341 AQLHIEVLR

-360 MPHTIELENETIAL
+360 MPHTIELENESIAL
-374 QGTVDEQYEEL
+374 QGSVDEQYEEL

-391 IYREEMGV
+391 IYRTEMGV
-399 SDPQANGKSAIDAG
+399 GDLKATEEPESDAG

>member
-1 MSLITFLDCRRPCR
+1 MSLKTVLDYRLWR
-15 ILILVGLFQLSG
+15 ILLLVGLFQLYG
-27 CVTQTVRSVDMAPPQ
+27 CVTQTVRTVDMAPPK
-42 TLAVPPSEELLL
+42 TLGVPPSEELLL
-54 DVGITV
+54 DVGISV
-60 FDPNVPESFDDQN
+60 FDPNVPESFDEQN

-85 SNYMAYVAKNL
+85 SNYMAYIAKNL

-109 PRRSHAVDITVS
+109 PRLSYAVDVTVS

-128 GERLNLHAVA
+128 GERLNLRVVA
-138 SDARGQIWFD
+138 SDARGQVWFD
-148 KVYETLAS
+148 NVYETLAS
-156 KYAYDLSMPRDIDPY
+156 KYAYDASMPRDIDPY
-171 QATYNQIANDLL
+171 QATYNKIANDLL
-183 RFRIALTEADI
+183 RFRMALTDDEILA
-194 RSIRTTAEMRFAR
+194 IRTTAEMRFAR
-207 DFATDA
+207 DLATDA
-213 FEEYVYEKQPGR
+213 FEDYVIETTSGAF
-225 YQIRR
+225 QIRR

-255 LDEYFSSFANEMFTP
+255 LDEYFSSFANEMFNP

-301 GIVAGVAAQTS
+301 GIVAGIAAQTS
-312 DNNVTQYGGTMSIIG
+312 DNTITQYGGTMGIIG
-327 GAMMIKSGIAKRAN
+327 GAMMIKSGIAKRAD
-341 AQLHTEVLR
+341 AQLHFEVLR

-360 MPHTIELENETIAL
+360 MPHTIELENESIAL
-374 QGTVDEQYEEL
+374 QGSVDEQYEEL

-391 IYREEMGV
+391 IYRTEMGV
-399 SDPQANGKSAIDAG
+399 GDLKAAEEPESDAG

>member
-1 MSLITFLDCRRPCR
+1 MSAKTFLGCPPWSF
-15 ILILVGLFQLSG
+15 LLLVGLLQLYG
-27 CVTQTVRSVDMAPPQ
+27 CVTQTVRTVDMAPPE
-42 TLAVPPSEELLL
+42 TLVVAPSEDLLL

-60 FDPNVPESFDDQN
+60 FDPNVPESFDQQN

-109 PRRSHAVDITVS
+109 PRHSYAVDLTVS

-128 GERLNLHAVA
+128 GERLNLHVVA
-138 SDARGQIWFD
+138 FDARGQTWID
-148 KVYETLAS
+148 NVYETLAS
-156 KYAYDLSMPRDIDPY
+156 KYAYDASIPRDVDPY
-171 QATYNQIANDLL
+171 QATYNRIANDLL
-183 RFRIALTEADI
+183 RFRMALSEDEILA
-194 RSIRTTAEMRFAR
+194 IRTTAEMRFAR

-213 FEEYVYEKQPGR
+213 FEDYVIEVTPGNYE
-225 YQIRR
+225 IRR

-255 LDEYFSSFANEMFTP
+255 LDEYFSSFANEMFIP

-301 GIVAGVAAQTS
+301 GIIAGIAAQTS
-312 DNNVTQYGGTMSIIG
+312 DNYVTQYGGTVSIIG
-327 GAMMIKSGIAKRAN
+327 GAAMIKSGIARRAN
-341 AQLHTEVLR
+341 AQLHAEVLR
-350 ELGTSAEAEI
+350 ELGTSVEAEI
-360 MPHTIELENETIAL
+360 MPHTIELENESIAL

-391 IYREEMGV
+391 IYLAETGV
-399 SDPQANGKSAIDAG
+399 ADPKTNGELVFDAD

>member
-1 MSLITFLDCRRPCR
+1 MSLKTVLDYRLWR
-15 ILILVGLFQLSG
+15 ILLLVGLFQLYG
-27 CVTQTVRSVDMAPPQ
+27 CVTQTVRTVDMAPPK
-42 TLAVPPSEELLL
+42 TLGVPPSEELLL
-54 DVGITV
+54 DVGISV
-60 FDPNVPESFDDQN
+60 FDPNVPESFDEQN

-85 SNYMAYVAKNL
+85 SNYMAYIAKNL

-109 PRRSHAVDITVS
+109 PRLSYAVDVTVS

-128 GERLNLHAVA
+128 GERLNLRVVA
-138 SDARGQIWFD
+138 SDARGQVWFD
-148 KVYETLAS
+148 NVYETLAS
-156 KYAYDLSMPRDIDPY
+156 KYAYDASMPRDIDPY
-171 QATYNQIANDLL
+171 QATYNKIANDLL
-183 RFRIALTEADI
+183 RFRMALTDDEILA
-194 RSIRTTAEMRFAR
+194 IRTTAEMRFAR
-207 DFATDA
+207 DLATDA
-213 FEEYVYEKQPGR
+213 FEDYVIETTSGAF
-225 YQIRR
+225 QIRR

-255 LDEYFSSFANEMFTP
+255 LDEYFSSFANEMFNP

-312 DNNVTQYGGTMSIIG
+312 DNTITQYDGTMGIIG
-327 GAMMIKSGIAKRAN
+327 GAMMIKSGIAKRAD
-341 AQLHTEVLR
+341 AQLHIEVLR

-360 MPHTIELENETIAL
+360 MPHTIELENESIAL
-374 QGTVDEQYEEL
+374 QGSVDEQYEEL

-391 IYREEMGV
+391 IYRTEMGV
-399 SDPQANGKSAIDAG
+399 GDLKATEEPESDAG

>member
-1 MSLITFLDCRRPCR
+1 MFLKTVLVYRLWR
-15 ILILVGLFQLSG
+15 IILLVGLFQLYG
-27 CVTQTVRSVDMAPPQ
+27 CVTQTVRTVDMAPPE
-42 TLAVPPSEELLL
+42 TLRVPPSEELLL
-54 DVGITV
+54 DVGISV
-60 FDPNVPESFDDQN
+60 FDPNVPESFDEQN

-109 PRRSHAVDITVS
+109 PRLSYAVDVTVS

-128 GERLNLHAVA
+128 GERLNLRVVA
-138 SDARGQIWFD
+138 SDARGQVWFD
-148 KVYETLAS
+148 NDYETLAS
-156 KYAYDLSMPRDIDPY
+156 RYAYDASMPRDIDPY
-171 QATYNQIANDLL
+171 QATYNKIANDLL
-183 RFRIALTEADI
+183 RFRVALTEDEILA
-194 RSIRTTAEMRFAR
+194 IRTTAEMRFAR

-213 FEEYVYEKQPGR
+213 FEDYVIETTPGA

-270 YQNWRRATYS
+270 YQSWRRATYS

-294 RLLAGTA
+294 RLLAGTV

-312 DNNVTQYGGTMSIIG
+312 DNTVTQYGGTVGIIG
-327 GAMMIKSGIAKRAN
+327 GAMMIKSGIAKRAD
-341 AQLHTEVLR
+341 AQLHIEVLR

-360 MPHTIELENETIAL
+360 MPHTIELENESIAL
-374 QGTVDEQYEEL
+374 QGSVNEQYEEL

-391 IYREEMGV
+391 IYRTEMGDGDLKATEQPE
-399 SDPQANGKSAIDAG
+399 SDAG

>member
-1 MSLITFLDCRRPCR
+1 MSLKTVLDYRLWR
-15 ILILVGLFQLSG
+15 ILLLVGLFQLYG
-27 CVTQTVRSVDMAPPQ
+27 CVTQTVRTVDMAPPK
-42 TLAVPPSEELLL
+42 TLGVPPSEELLL
-54 DVGITV
+54 DVGISV
-60 FDPNVPESFDDQN
+60 FDPNVPESFDEQN

-85 SNYMAYVAKNL
+85 SNYMAYIAKNL

-109 PRRSHAVDITVS
+109 PRLSYAVDVTVS

-128 GERLNLHAVA
+128 GERLDLRVVA
-138 SDARGQIWFD
+138 SDARGQVWFD
-148 KVYETLAS
+148 NVYETLAS
-156 KYAYDLSMPRDIDPY
+156 KYAYDASMPRDIDPY
-171 QATYNQIANDLL
+171 QATYNKIANDLL
-183 RFRIALTEADI
+183 RFRMALTDDEILA
-194 RSIRTTAEMRFAR
+194 IRTTAEMRFAR
-207 DFATDA
+207 DLATDA
-213 FEEYVYEKQPGR
+213 FEDYVIETTSGAF
-225 YQIRR
+225 QIRR

-255 LDEYFSSFANEMFTP
+255 LDEYFSSFANEMFNP

-312 DNNVTQYGGTMSIIG
+312 DNTLTQYGGTMGIIG
-327 GAMMIKSGIAKRAN
+327 GAMMIKSGIAKRAD
-341 AQLHTEVLR
+341 AQLHIEVLR

-360 MPHTIELENETIAL
+360 MPHTIELENESIAL
-374 QGTVDEQYEEL
+374 QGSVDEQYEEL

-391 IYREEMGV
+391 IYRTEMGV
-399 SDPQANGKSAIDAG
+399 GDLKATEEPESDAG

>member
-1 MSLITFLDCRRPCR
+1 MFLKTVLDYRLWR
-15 ILILVGLFQLSG
+15 ILLLVGLFQLYG
-27 CVTQTVRSVDMAPPQ
+27 CVTQTVRTVDMAPPE
-42 TLAVPPSEELLL
+42 TLRVPPSEELLL
-54 DVGITV
+54 DVGISV
-60 FDPNVPESFDDQN
+60 FDPNVPESFDEQN

-109 PRRSHAVDITVS
+109 PRLSYAVDVTVS

-128 GERLNLHAVA
+128 GERLDLRVVA
-138 SDARGQIWFD
+138 SDARGQVWFD
-148 KVYETLAS
+148 NVYETLAS
-156 KYAYDLSMPRDIDPY
+156 KYAYDASMPRDIDPY
-171 QATYNQIANDLL
+171 QATYNKIANDLL
-183 RFRIALTEADI
+183 RFRMALTDDEILA
-194 RSIRTTAEMRFAR
+194 IRTTAEMRFAR
-207 DFATDA
+207 DLATDA
-213 FEEYVYEKQPGR
+213 FEDYVIETTSGAF
-225 YQIRR
+225 QIRR

-255 LDEYFSSFANEMFTP
+255 LDEYFSSFANEMFNP

-294 RLLAGTA
+294 RLLAGTV

-312 DNNVTQYGGTMSIIG
+312 DNTVTQYGGTVGIIG
-327 GAMMIKSGIAKRAN
+327 GAMMIKSGIAKRAD
-341 AQLHTEVLR
+341 AQLHIEVLR

-360 MPHTIELENETIAL
+360 MPHTIELENESIAL
-374 QGTVDEQYEEL
+374 QGSVNEQYEEL

-391 IYREEMGV
+391 IYRTEMGDGDLKATEQPE
-399 SDPQANGKSAIDAG
+399 SDAG

>member
-1 MSLITFLDCRRPCR
+1 MSLKTVLDYRLWR
-15 ILILVGLFQLSG
+15 ILLLVGLFQLYG
-27 CVTQTVRSVDMAPPQ
+27 CVTQTVRTVDMAPPK
-42 TLAVPPSEELLL
+42 TLGVPPSEELLL
-54 DVGITV
+54 DVGISV
-60 FDPNVPESFDDQN
+60 FDPNVPESFDEQN

-85 SNYMAYVAKNL
+85 SNYMAYIAKNL

-109 PRRSHAVDITVS
+109 PRLSYAVDVTVS

-128 GERLNLHAVA
+128 GERLDLRVVA
-138 SDARGQIWFD
+138 SDARGQVWFD
-148 KVYETLAS
+148 NVYETLAS
-156 KYAYDLSMPRDIDPY
+156 KYAYDASMPRDIDPY
-171 QATYNQIANDLL
+171 QATYNKIANDLL
-183 RFRIALTEADI
+183 RFRMALTDDEILA
-194 RSIRTTAEMRFAR
+194 IRTTAEMRFAR
-207 DFATDA
+207 DLATDA
-213 FEEYVYEKQPGR
+213 FEDYVIETTSGAF
-225 YQIRR
+225 QIRR

-255 LDEYFSSFANEMFTP
+255 LDEYFSSFANEMFNP

-312 DNNVTQYGGTMSIIG
+312 DNTITQYGGTMGIIG
-327 GAMMIKSGIAKRAN
+327 GAMMIKSGIAKRAD
-341 AQLHTEVLR
+341 AQLHIEVLR

-360 MPHTIELENETIAL
+360 MPHTIELENESIAL
-374 QGTVDEQYEEL
+374 QGSVDEQYEEL

-391 IYREEMGV
+391 IYRTEMGV
-399 SDPQANGKSAIDAG
+399 GDLKAAEEPESDAG

>member
-1 MSLITFLDCRRPCR
+1 MFLKTVLDYRLWR
-15 ILILVGLFQLSG
+15 ILLLVGLFQLYG
-27 CVTQTVRSVDMAPPQ
+27 CVTQTVRTVDMAPPE
-42 TLAVPPSEELLL
+42 TLRVPPSEELLL
-54 DVGITV
+54 DVGISV
-60 FDPNVPESFDDQN
+60 FDPNVPESFDEQN

-109 PRRSHAVDITVS
+109 PRLSYAVDVTVS

-128 GERLNLHAVA
+128 GERLNLRVVA
-138 SDARGQIWFD
+138 SDARGQVWFD
-148 KVYETLAS
+148 NDYETLAS
-156 KYAYDLSMPRDIDPY
+156 RYAYDASMPRDIDPY
-171 QATYNQIANDLL
+171 QATYNKIANDLL
-183 RFRIALTEADI
+183 RFRVALTEDEILA
-194 RSIRTTAEMRFAR
+194 IRTTAEMRFAR

-213 FEEYVYEKQPGR
+213 FEDYVIETTPGA

-270 YQNWRRATYS
+270 YQSWRRATYS

-294 RLLAGTA
+294 RLLAGTV

-312 DNNVTQYGGTMSIIG
+312 DNTVTQYGGTVGIIG
-327 GAMMIKSGIAKRAN
+327 GAMMIKSGIAKRAD
-341 AQLHTEVLR
+341 AQLHIEVLR

-360 MPHTIELENETIAL
+360 MPHTIELENESIAL
-374 QGTVDEQYEEL
+374 QGSVNEQYEEL

-391 IYREEMGV
+391 IYRTEMGDGDLKATEQPE
-399 SDPQANGKSAIDAG
+399 SDAG

>member
-1 MSLITFLDCRRPCR
+1 MFLKTVLVYRLWR
-15 ILILVGLFQLSG
+15 ILLLVGLFQLYG
-27 CVTQTVRSVDMAPPQ
+27 CVTQTVRTVDMAPPE
-42 TLAVPPSEELLL
+42 TLRVPPSEELLL
-54 DVGITV
+54 DVGISV
-60 FDPNVPESFDDQN
+60 FDPNVPESFDEQN

-109 PRRSHAVDITVS
+109 PRLSYAGDVTVS

-128 GERLNLHAVA
+128 GERLNLRVVA
-138 SDARGQIWFD
+138 SDARGQVWFD
-148 KVYETLAS
+148 NDYETLAS
-156 KYAYDLSMPRDIDPY
+156 RYAYDASMPRDIDPY
-171 QATYNQIANDLL
+171 QATYNKIANDLL
-183 RFRIALTEADI
+183 RFRVALTEDEILA
-194 RSIRTTAEMRFAR
+194 IRTTAEMRFAR

-213 FEEYVYEKQPGR
+213 FEDYVIETTPGA

-270 YQNWRRATYS
+270 YQSWRRATYS

-312 DNNVTQYGGTMSIIG
+312 DNTVTQYGGTVGIIG
-327 GAMMIKSGIAKRAN
+327 GAMMIKSGIAKRAD
-341 AQLHTEVLR
+341 AQLHIEVLR

-360 MPHTIELENETIAL
+360 MPHTIELENESSAL
-374 QGTVDEQYEEL
+374 QGSVNEQYEEL

-391 IYREEMGV
+391 IYRTEMGDGDLKATEQPE
-399 SDPQANGKSAIDAG
+399 SDAG